1 MTDRIPGPTSAA
13 SPGEVMTRPTRYLAW
28 MAVGLIAATVLA
40 VLLEEQ
46 LYNAYKHNPGL
57 NFGIFVVFLIGV
69 AYIFWQVLRLNREI
83 SWIERFRTGQLEST
97 NYRPPQLLA
106 PMAAMIGARKGKLS
120 LSALSLRSVLDG
132 INARLDESHDIAR
145 YFIGLMVFL
154 GLLGTFWGLLQTIGG
169 VADTLSTITVSGD
182 ASDLFTQ
189 LKSGLQ
195 APLAGMGTA
204 FSSSLLGLAGSLVLG
219 YLELQ
224 ASQSHNRFFNELED
238 WLSGMTRLSG
248 GGPLGESE
256 QSVPA
261 YIQALLEQ
269 TADSLENLQRTMSRG
284 EESRIQANNNLLG
297 LVERLGALSDQMRTE
312 QQLMTQLAE
321 TQSEIRPM
329 LARLTEL
336 ANSGGFGIDEAS
348 RFHLR
353 NVDLQMNRLLEEL
366 TTGRQVSVQELRSE
380 IRMVAR
386 TIAAI
391 AEEGQR

>member
-1 MTDRIPGPTSAA
+1 
-13 SPGEVMTRPTRYLAW
+13 MTRPTRYLAW
-28 MAVGLIAATVLA
+28 MAVGLVAAAALA
-40 VLLEEQ
+40 ILLHEQ
-46 LYNAYKHNPGL
+46 LYNAYQHNPGL

-83 SWIERFRTGQLEST
+83 TWIERFRTGQMEST
-97 NYRPPQLLA
+97 NYRPPRLLA
-106 PMAAMIGARKGKLS
+106 PMAAMIGARKGGKLS

-154 GLLGTFWGLLQTIGG
+154 GLLGTFWGLLKTIGG

-182 ASDLFTQ
+182 ANDLFTQ
-189 LKSGLQ
+189 LKAGLQ

-224 ASQSHNRFFNELED
+224 ASQCHNRFFNELED
-238 WLSGMTRLSG
+238 WLSGMTRLTG
-248 GGPLGESE
+248 GGPVGESE

-284 EESRIQANNNLLG
+284 EESRIQANTNLIA
-297 LVERLGALSDQMRTE
+297 LVERLGGLSDQMRSQ

-321 TQSEIRPM
+321 TQGEVRP
-329 LARLTEL
+329 LLTRLTEL
-336 ANSGGFGIDEAS
+336 ARSGGFGIDESS
-348 RFHLR
+348 RNHLR

-366 TTGRQVSVQELRSE
+366 TTGRQVSTQELTRE

-391 AEEGQR
+391 AEESQR

>member
-1 MTDRIPGPTSAA
+1 MTRL
-13 SPGEVMTRPTRYLAW
+13 TRPTRYLIS
-28 MAVGLIAATVLA
+28 MAVGLIAAAVLA
-40 VLLEEQ
+40 LLLREQ

-69 AYIFWQVLRLNREI
+69 FYIFWQVLRLYREI
-83 SWIERFRTGQLEST
+83 SWIERFRTGQMEST
-97 NYRPPQLLA
+97 NYRPPQLLG
-106 PMAAMIGARKGKLS
+106 PMAAMIGARKGGRLS

-169 VADTLSTITVSGD
+169 VADTLSTISVSGD
-182 ASDLFTQ
+182 ANDLFTQ
-189 LKSGLQ
+189 LKAGLQ

-238 WLSGMTRLSG
+238 WLSGMTRLTG
-248 GGPLGESE
+248 GGPVGESE

-269 TADSLENLQRTMSRG
+269 TADSLDSLQRTMARG
-284 EESRIQANNNLLG
+284 EESRIHANNSLVA
-297 LVERLGALSDQMRTE
+297 LVERLGGLSDQMRSQ

-321 TQSEIRPM
+321 TQGEVRPLLM
-329 LARLTEL
+329 RLAELAR
-336 ANSGGFGIDEAS
+336 SGGFGIDESS
-348 RFHLR
+348 RNHLR
-353 NVDLQMNRLLEEL
+353 NVDLQLNRLLEEL
-366 TTGRQVSVQELRSE
+366 TTGRQVSTQELTRE

-386 TIAAI
+386 TIVAI
-391 AEEGQR
+391 AEESQR

>member
-1 MTDRIPGPTSAA
+1 
-13 SPGEVMTRPTRYLAW
+13 MTRPTRYLVW
-28 MAVGLIAATVLA
+28 MAGGLIAATALA
-40 VLLEEQ
+40 VLLHEQ
-46 LYNAYKHNPGL
+46 LYNAYRHNPGL

-69 AYIFWQVLRLNREI
+69 VYIFWQVLRLNREI
-83 SWIERFRTGQLEST
+83 TWIERFRTGQMEST

-154 GLLGTFWGLLQTIGG
+154 GLLGTFWGLLKTIGG

-182 ASDLFTQ
+182 ANDLFTQ
-189 LKSGLQ
+189 LKAGLQ

-238 WLSGMTRLSG
+238 WLSGMTRLTG
-248 GGPLGESE
+248 GGPIGESE

-269 TADSLENLQRTMSRG
+269 TADSLENLQRTMVRG
-284 EESRIQANNNLLG
+284 EESRIQANNNLQG
-297 LVERLGALSDQMRTE
+297 LVEKLGALTDQMQTE

-391 AEEGQR
+391 AEEGQH

>member
-1 MTDRIPGPTSAA
+1 
-13 SPGEVMTRPTRYLAW
+13 MTRPTRYLAW
-28 MAVGLIAATVLA
+28 MAAGLVAVAVLA
-40 VLLEEQ
+40 VLLHAQ
-46 LYNAYKHNPGL
+46 LYNAYRHNPAL
-57 NFGIFVVFLIGV
+57 NGGIVVVFFIGV
-69 AYIFWQVLRLNREI
+69 CYIFWQVLRLNREI
-83 SWIERFRTGQLEST
+83 SWIERFRTGQIEST

-120 LSALSLRSVLDG
+120 LSALSLRSLLDG

-169 VADTLSTITVSGD
+169 VADTLSTISVTGD
-182 ASDLFTQ
+182 ANDLFNQ
-189 LKSGLQ
+189 LKAGLQ

-204 FSSSLLGLAGSLVLG
+204 FSCSLLGLAGSLVLG

-224 ASQSHNRFFNELED
+224 ASQAHNRFFNELED
-238 WLSGMTRLSG
+238 WLSGMTRLTG
-248 GGPLGESE
+248 GGPLGESGE

-284 EESRIQANNNLLG
+284 EESRIQANNNLQG
-297 LVERLGALSDQMRTE
+297 LVERLGTLTDQMRTE
-312 QQLMTQLAE
+312 QQLMVQLAG
-321 TQSEIRPM
+321 TQNEIRPM

-391 AEEGQR
+391 AEESQR

>member
-1 MTDRIPGPTSAA
+1 
-13 SPGEVMTRPTRYLAW
+13 MTRPTRYLAW
-28 MAVGLIAATVLA
+28 MAVGLIAAAVLA
-40 VLLEEQ
+40 ALLHEQ
-46 LYNAYKHNPGL
+46 LYTAYQHNPGL
-57 NFGIFVVFLIGV
+57 NAAIFVVFLIGV
-69 AYIFWQVLRLNREI
+69 VYIFWQIIRLNREI
-83 SWIERFRTGQLEST
+83 TWIERFRTGQMDST
-97 NYRPPQLLA
+97 NYNPPRLLA

-169 VADTLSTITVSGD
+169 VADALKTITATGGD
-182 ASDLFTQ
+182 AKSLFDQ
-189 LKSGLQ
+189 LKGGLQ

-224 ASQSHNRFFNELED
+224 ASQCHNRFFNELED
-238 WLSGMTRLSG
+238 WLSGMARLSG
-248 GGPLGESE
+248 AGPVGEGE

-284 EESRIQANNNLLG
+284 EESRIAANNNLVA
-297 LVERLGALSDQMRTE
+297 LVERLGGLSDQMRSQ

-321 TQSEIRPM
+321 TQGEVRP
-329 LARLTEL
+329 LLTRLTEL
-336 ANSGGFGIDEAS
+336 ARSGGFGIDESS
-348 RFHLR
+348 RNHLR

-366 TTGRQVSVQELRSE
+366 TTGRQVSTQELTRE

-391 AEEGQR
+391 AEESQR

>member
-1 MTDRIPGPTSAA
+1 
-13 SPGEVMTRPTRYLAW
+13 MTRPTRYLAW
-28 MAVGLIAATVLA
+28 MAVGLIAAAVLA
-40 VLLEEQ
+40 ALLHEQ
-46 LYNAYKHNPGL
+46 LYTAYRHNPGL
-57 NFGIFVVFLIGV
+57 NAAIFIVFLIGV
-69 AYIFWQVLRLNREI
+69 AYIFWQVIRLNREI
-83 SWIERFRTGQLEST
+83 TWIERFRTGQMDST
-97 NYRPPQLLA
+97 NYSPPRLLA

-169 VADTLSTITVSGD
+169 VADALKTITATGGD
-182 ASDLFTQ
+182 AKSLFDQ
-189 LKSGLQ
+189 LKGGLQ
-195 APLAGMGTA
+195 SPLEGMGTA

-224 ASQSHNRFFNELED
+224 ASQCHNRFFNELED
-238 WLSGMTRLSG
+238 WLSGMARLTG
-248 GGPLGESE
+248 AGPVGEGE

-284 EESRIQANNNLLG
+284 EESRIAANNNLAA
-297 LVERLGALSDQMRTE
+297 LVERLGGLSDQMRSQ

-321 TQSEIRPM
+321 TQGEVRPLLTRLAE
-329 LARLTEL
+329 LAR
-336 ANSGGFGIDEAS
+336 SGGFGIDESS
-348 RFHLR
+348 RNHLR

-366 TTGRQVSVQELRSE
+366 TTGRQVSTQELTRE

-391 AEEGQR
+391 AEESQR

>member
-1 MTDRIPGPTSAA
+1 MTRL
-13 SPGEVMTRPTRYLAW
+13 TRPTRYLIS

-40 VLLEEQ
+40 VLLREQ

-69 AYIFWQVLRLNREI
+69 VYIFWQVLRLYREI
-83 SWIERFRTGQLEST
+83 SWIERFRTGQMEST
-97 NYRPPQLLA
+97 NYRPPQLLG
-106 PMAAMIGARKGKLS
+106 PMAAMIGARKGGRLS

-169 VADTLSTITVSGD
+169 VAEALKTITATGGD
-182 ASDLFTQ
+182 AKSLFEQ
-189 LKSGLQ
+189 LKGGLQ
-195 APLAGMGTA
+195 SPLEGMGTA

-224 ASQSHNRFFNELED
+224 ASQCHNRFFNELED
-238 WLSGMTRLSG
+238 WLSGMARLTG
-248 GGPLGESE
+248 VGPVGESE
-256 QSVPA
+256 QSVPV

-284 EESRIQANNNLLG
+284 EESRIAANNNLIA
-297 LVERLGALSDQMRTE
+297 LVERLGGLSDQMRSQ

-321 TQSEIRPM
+321 TQGEVRP
-329 LARLTEL
+329 LLTRLTEL
-336 ANSGGFGIDEAS
+336 ARSGGFGIDESS
-348 RFHLR
+348 RNHLR

-366 TTGRQVSVQELRSE
+366 TTGRQVSTQELTRE

-391 AEEGQR
+391 AEESQR

>member
-1 MTDRIPGPTSAA
+1 
-13 SPGEVMTRPTRYLAW
+13 MTRPIRYLAW
-28 MAVGLIAATVLA
+28 MVVCLVAVAGLG
-40 VLLEEQ
+40 VLLHTQ
-46 LYNAYKHNPGL
+46 LYNAYSHNPAL
-57 NFGIFVVFLIGV
+57 NAAIFVVFLIGIG
-69 AYIFWQVLRLNREI
+69 YIFWQVLRLYPEI
-83 SWIERFRTGQLEST
+83 SWVERYRTGQPEGT
-97 NYRPPQLLA
+97 HRGPRLLA
-106 PMAAMIGARKGKLS
+106 PMAAILGARKGKLS
-120 LSALSLRSVLDG
+120 MSALSLRSLLDG
-132 INARLDESHDIAR
+132 INARLDEGHDISR

-169 VADTLSTITVSGD
+169 VADTLSTITVEGD
-182 ASDLFTQ
+182 ANELFKQ

-219 YLELQ
+219 FLELQ
-224 ASQSHNRFFNELED
+224 ASQAHNRFFNELED
-238 WLSGMTRLSG
+238 WLSGMTRLTA
-248 GGPLGESE
+248 GGPTGESE

-284 EESRIQANNNLLG
+284 EESRIQANNNLLS
-297 LVERLGALSDQMRTE
+297 LAERLGTLTDQMRLE
-312 QQLMTQLAE
+312 QQLMAKLAE
-321 TQSEIRPM
+321 TQTEIRPM
-329 LARLTEL
+329 LMRLTEL
-336 ANSGGFGIDEAS
+336 ASSGGFGIDEAS
-348 RFHLR
+348 RYHLR

-391 AEEGQR
+391 AEEGKS

>member
-1 MTDRIPGPTSAA
+1 
-13 SPGEVMTRPTRYLAW
+13 MTRPTRYLAW
-28 MAVGLIAATVLA
+28 MAAGLVAVAVLA
-40 VLLEEQ
+40 VLLHTQ
-46 LYNAYKHNPGL
+46 LYNAYRHNPAL
-57 NFGIFVVFLIGV
+57 NGGIVVVFFIGIF
-69 AYIFWQVLRLNREI
+69 YIFWQVLRLNREI

-120 LSALSLRSVLDG
+120 LSALSLRSLLDG

-169 VADTLSTITVSGD
+169 VADTLSTISVTGD
-182 ASDLFTQ
+182 ANDLFNQ
-189 LKSGLQ
+189 LKAGLQ

-204 FSSSLLGLAGSLVLG
+204 FSCSLLGLAGSLVLG

-224 ASQSHNRFFNELED
+224 ASQAHNRFFNELED
-238 WLSGMTRLSG
+238 WLSGMTRLTG
-248 GGPLGESE
+248 GGPLGESGE

-284 EESRIQANNNLLG
+284 EESRIQANNNLQG
-297 LVERLGALSDQMRTE
+297 LVERLGTLTDQMRTE
-312 QQLMTQLAE
+312 QQLMVQLAG
-321 TQSEIRPM
+321 TQNEIRPM

-391 AEEGQR
+391 AEESQR

>member
-1 MTDRIPGPTSAA
+1 MTDRVLGPAA
-13 SPGEVMTRPTRYLAW
+13 AATPGEVMTRPTRYLAW
-28 MAVGLIAATVLA
+28 MAAGLIAVAVLA
-40 VLLEEQ
+40 ALLHTQ
-46 LYNAYKHNPGL
+46 LYDAYRHNPAL
-57 NFGIFVVFLIGV
+57 NFGIVIVFFIGTF
-69 AYIFWQVLRLNREI
+69 YIFWQVWRINREI

-97 NYRPPQLLA
+97 NYRPPRLLA

-120 LSALSLRSVLDG
+120 LSALSLRSLLDG

-169 VADTLSTITVSGD
+169 VADTLSTISVTGD
-182 ASDLFTQ
+182 ANDLFNQ
-189 LKSGLQ
+189 LKAGLQ
-195 APLAGMGTA
+195 SPLAGMGTA

-219 YLELQ
+219 FLQLQ
-224 ASQSHNRFFNELED
+224 ASQAHNRFFNELED

-248 GGPLGESE
+248 GGPVGDAE

-284 EESRIQANNNLLG
+284 EESRIQANNNLQG
-297 LVERLGALSDQMRTE
+297 LVERLGTLTDQMRTE
-312 QQLMTQLAE
+312 QQLMMKLAE
-321 TQSEIRPM
+321 TQNEIRPM

-336 ANSGGFGIDEAS
+336 ANTGGFGIDEAS

>member
-1 MTDRIPGPTSAA
+1 
-13 SPGEVMTRPTRYLAW
+13 MTRPTRYLAW
-28 MAVGLIAATVLA
+28 MAAGLVAVAVLA
-40 VLLEEQ
+40 VLLHAQ
-46 LYNAYKHNPGL
+46 LYNAYRHNPAL
-57 NFGIFVVFLIGV
+57 NGGIVVVFFIGV
-69 AYIFWQVLRLNREI
+69 CYIFWQVLRLNREI
-83 SWIERFRTGQLEST
+83 SWIERFRTGQIEST

-120 LSALSLRSVLDG
+120 LSALSLRSLLDG

-169 VADTLSTITVSGD
+169 VADTLSTISVTGD
-182 ASDLFTQ
+182 ANDLFNQ
-189 LKSGLQ
+189 LKAGLQ

-224 ASQSHNRFFNELED
+224 ASQAHNRFFNELED
-238 WLSGMTRLSG
+238 WLSGMTRLTG
-248 GGPLGESE
+248 GGPLGESGE

-269 TADSLENLQRTMSRG
+269 TADSLDNLQRTMSRG
-284 EESRIQANNNLLG
+284 EESRIQANNSLQG
-297 LVERLGALSDQMRTE
+297 LVERLGVLTDQMRTQ

-321 TQSEIRPM
+321 TQGEVRPLLTRLAE
-329 LARLTEL
+329 LAR
-336 ANSGGFGIDEAS
+336 SGGFGIDESS
-348 RFHLR
+348 RNHLR

-366 TTGRQVSVQELRSE
+366 TTGRQVSTQELTRE

-391 AEEGQR
+391 AEESQR

>member
-1 MTDRIPGPTSAA
+1 
-13 SPGEVMTRPTRYLAW
+13 MTRPTRYLAW
-28 MAVGLIAATVLA
+28 MAAGLLAVAVLA
-40 VLLEEQ
+40 ALLHTQ
-46 LYNAYKHNPGL
+46 LYNAYRHNPAL
-57 NFGIFVVFLIGV
+57 NFGIVIVFFIGTF
-69 AYIFWQVLRLNREI
+69 YIFWQVWRINREI

-97 NYRPPQLLA
+97 NYRPPRLLA

-120 LSALSLRSVLDG
+120 LSALSLRSLLDG
-132 INARLDESHDIAR
+132 INARLEESHDIAR

-169 VADTLSTITVSGD
+169 VADTLSTISVTGD
-182 ASDLFTQ
+182 ANDLFNQ
-189 LKSGLQ
+189 LKAGLQ
-195 APLAGMGTA
+195 SPLAGMGTA

-219 YLELQ
+219 FLELQ
-224 ASQSHNRFFNELED
+224 ASQAHNRFFNELED

-248 GGPLGESE
+248 GGPVGDAE

-284 EESRIQANNNLLG
+284 EESRIQANNNLQG
-297 LVERLGALSDQMRTE
+297 LVERLGTLTDQMRTE
-312 QQLMTQLAE
+312 QQLMMKLAE
-321 TQSEIRPM
+321 TQNEIRPM

-336 ANSGGFGIDEAS
+336 ANTGGFGIDEAS

>member
-1 MTDRIPGPTSAA
+1 MK
-13 SPGEVMTRPTRYLAW
+13 RPRRYLVL

-40 VLLEEQ
+40 LLLREQ
-46 LYNAYKHNPGL
+46 LYDAYKHNPGL

-69 AYIFWQVLRLNREI
+69 VYIFWQVLRLYPEI
-83 SWIERFRTGQLEST
+83 GWIERFRTGQIEST
-97 NYRPPQLLA
+97 NYRPPRLLG

-120 LSALSLRSVLDG
+120 LSALSLRSLLDG

-169 VADTLSTITVSGD
+169 VADALSTITVTGD
-182 ASDLFTQ
+182 ANDLFKQ
-189 LKSGLQ
+189 LKAGLQ

-238 WLSGMTRLSG
+238 WLSGMTRLSSA
-248 GGPLGESE
+248 GPMGESE

-269 TADSLENLQRTMSRG
+269 TADSLENLQRTMARG
-284 EESRIQANNNLLG
+284 EESRIQANNSLLG
-297 LVERLGALSDQMRTE
+297 LVERLGALSDQMRAE

-321 TQSEIRPM
+321 TQGEIRPM

-391 AEEGQR
+391 AEETQR

>member
-1 MTDRIPGPTSAA
+1 MIDRAPGRTSAA
-13 SPGEVMTRPTRYLAW
+13 TPGEVMTRPTRYLAW
-28 MAVGLIAATVLA
+28 MAVGLVAAAVLA
-40 VLLEEQ
+40 ILLHEQ
-46 LYNAYKHNPGL
+46 LYNAYRHNPGL
-57 NFGIFVVFLIGV
+57 NFGIIVVFLIGV
-69 AYIFWQVLRLNREI
+69 VYIFWQVLRLNREI
-83 SWIERFRTGQLEST
+83 TWIERFRTGQMEST
-97 NYRPPQLLA
+97 NYRPPRLLA

-169 VADTLSTITVSGD
+169 VADALKTIAVTGD
-182 ASDLFTQ
+182 ANDLFTQ
-189 LKSGLQ
+189 LKAGLQ

-204 FSSSLLGLAGSLVLG
+204 FSSSLLGLAGSLILG

-238 WLSGMTRLSG
+238 WLSSMTRLTG
-248 GGPLGESE
+248 GGPVGESE

-284 EESRIQANNNLLG
+284 EESRIQANTNLQG
-297 LVERLGALSDQMRTE
+297 LVERLGVLTDQMRTQ

-321 TQSEIRPM
+321 TQGEVRP
-329 LARLTEL
+329 LLTRLTEL
-336 ANSGGFGIDEAS
+336 AKSGGFGIDESS
-348 RFHLR
+348 RNHLR

-366 TTGRQVSVQELRSE
+366 TTGRQV
-380 IRMVAR
+380 
-386 TIAAI
+386 
-391 AEEGQR
+391 

>member
-1 MTDRIPGPTSAA
+1 
-13 SPGEVMTRPTRYLAW
+13 MTRPTRYLAW
-28 MAVGLIAATVLA
+28 MAAGLVAVAVLA
-40 VLLEEQ
+40 VLLHAQ
-46 LYNAYKHNPGL
+46 LYNAYRHNPAL
-57 NFGIFVVFLIGV
+57 NFGIVLVFFIGIV
-69 AYIFWQVLRLNREI
+69 YIFWQVLRLNREI
-83 SWIERFRTGQLEST
+83 GWIERFRTGQIEST
-97 NYRPPQLLA
+97 NYRPPRLLA

-169 VADTLSTITVSGD
+169 VADTLSTISVTGD
-182 ASDLFTQ
+182 ANDLFNQ

-195 APLAGMGTA
+195 SPLAGMGTA

-224 ASQSHNRFFNELED
+224 ASQAHNRFFNELEE

-248 GGPLGESE
+248 GGPLGESGE

-284 EESRIQANNNLLG
+284 EESRIQANNNLQG
-297 LVERLGALSDQMRTE
+297 LVERLGTLTDQMRTE
-312 QQLMTQLAE
+312 QQLMVQLAG
-321 TQSEIRPM
+321 TQNEIRPM

-391 AEEGQR
+391 AEESQR

>member
-1 MTDRIPGPTSAA
+1 
-13 SPGEVMTRPTRYLAW
+13 MTRPTRYIAW
-28 MAVGLIAATVLA
+28 MAAGLIAVAVLA
-40 VLLEEQ
+40 VLLHTQ
-46 LYNAYKHNPGL
+46 LYNAYRHNPAL
-57 NFGIFVVFLIGV
+57 NFGIVVVFLIGV
-69 AYIFWQVLRLNREI
+69 CYIFWQVLRLNREI
-83 SWIERFRTGQLEST
+83 GWIERFRTGQIEST

-169 VADTLSTITVSGD
+169 VADTLSTISVTGD
-182 ASDLFTQ
+182 ASDLFNQ

-224 ASQSHNRFFNELED
+224 ASQAHNRFFNELED
-238 WLSGMTRLSG
+238 WLSGMTRLTG

-284 EESRIQANNNLLG
+284 EESRIQANNNLQG
-297 LVERLGALSDQMRTE
+297 LVERLGTLTDQMRTE
-312 QQLMTQLAE
+312 QQLMVQLAG
-321 TQSEIRPM
+321 TQNEIRPM

>member
-1 MTDRIPGPTSAA
+1 
-13 SPGEVMTRPTRYLAW
+13 MTRPTRYLAW
-28 MAVGLIAATVLA
+28 MAVGLIAAAVLA
-40 VLLEEQ
+40 ALLHDQ
-46 LYNAYKHNPGL
+46 LYAAYQHNPGL
-57 NFGIFVVFLIGV
+57 NFAILLVFLIGV
-69 AYIFWQVLRLNREI
+69 VYIFWQVIRLNREI
-83 SWIERFRTGQLEST
+83 TWIERFRTGQMDST
-97 NYRPPQLLA
+97 NYSPPRLLA
-106 PMAAMIGARKGKLS
+106 PMAAMIGARKGGKLS

-169 VADTLSTITVSGD
+169 VADALKTITATGGD
-182 ASDLFTQ
+182 AKSLFDQ
-189 LKSGLQ
+189 LKGGLQ

-224 ASQSHNRFFNELED
+224 ASQCHNRFFNELED
-238 WLSGMTRLSG
+238 WLSGMARLTG
-248 GGPLGESE
+248 VGPVGESE

-284 EESRIQANNNLLG
+284 EESRISANNSLVA
-297 LVERLGALSDQMRTE
+297 LVERLGGLSDQMRSQ

-321 TQSEIRPM
+321 TQGEVRPLLM
-329 LARLTEL
+329 RLTEL
-336 ANSGGFGIDEAS
+336 ARSGGFGIDESS
-348 RFHLR
+348 RNHLR

-366 TTGRQVSVQELRSE
+366 TTGRQVSTQELTRE

-391 AEEGQR
+391 AEESQR

>member
-1 MTDRIPGPTSAA
+1 
-13 SPGEVMTRPTRYLAW
+13 
-28 MAVGLIAATVLA
+28 VLA
-40 VLLEEQ
+40 ALLHTQ
-46 LYNAYKHNPGL
+46 LYDAYRHNPAL
-57 NFGIFVVFLIGV
+57 NFGIVIVFFIGTF
-69 AYIFWQVLRLNREI
+69 YIFWQVWRINREI

-97 NYRPPQLLA
+97 NYRPPRLLA

-120 LSALSLRSVLDG
+120 LSALSLRSLLDG

-169 VADTLSTITVSGD
+169 VADTLSTISVTGD
-182 ASDLFTQ
+182 ANDLFNQ
-189 LKSGLQ
+189 LKAGLQ
-195 APLAGMGTA
+195 SPLAGMGTA

-219 YLELQ
+219 FLQLQ
-224 ASQSHNRFFNELED
+224 ASQAHNRFFNELED

-248 GGPLGESE
+248 GGPVGDAE

-284 EESRIQANNNLLG
+284 EESRIQANNNLQG
-297 LVERLGALSDQMRTE
+297 LVERLGTLTDQMRTE
-312 QQLMTQLAE
+312 QQLMMKLAE
-321 TQSEIRPM
+321 TQNEIRPM

-336 ANSGGFGIDEAS
+336 ANTGGFGIDEAS

>member
-1 MTDRIPGPTSAA
+1 MTGRIPGPTSAA
-13 SPGEVMTRPTRYLAW
+13 TPGEVMTRPTRYLAW
-28 MAVGLIAATVLA
+28 MAVGLVAATVLA
-40 VLLEEQ
+40 VLLQEQ

-69 AYIFWQVLRLNREI
+69 VYIFWQVLRLNREI
-83 SWIERFRTGQLEST
+83 SWIERFRTGQMEST

-297 LVERLGALSDQMRTE
+297 LVERLGALTDQMRTE

-336 ANSGGFGIDEAS
+336 ASSGGFGIDEAS

>member
-1 MTDRIPGPTSAA
+1 MTERAPGPTSAA
-13 SPGEVMTRPTRYLAW
+13 TPGEVMTRPTRYLAW
-28 MAVGLIAATVLA
+28 MAVGLIAATALA
-40 VLLEEQ
+40 VLLHEQ
-46 LYNAYKHNPGL
+46 LYNAYRHNPGL

-69 AYIFWQVLRLNREI
+69 AYIFWQVWRLNREI
-83 SWIERFRTGQLEST
+83 TWIERFRTGQMEST

-154 GLLGTFWGLLQTIGG
+154 GLLGTFWGLLKTIGG

-182 ASDLFTQ
+182 ANDLFTQ
-189 LKSGLQ
+189 LKAGLQ

-204 FSSSLLGLAGSLVLG
+204 FSSSLLGLAGSLILG

-238 WLSGMTRLSG
+238 WLSGMARLTG
-248 GGPLGESE
+248 GGPIGESE

-284 EESRIQANNNLLG
+284 EESRIQANTNLQG
-297 LVERLGALSDQMRTE
+297 LVERLGVLTDQMRNQ

-321 TQSEIRPM
+321 TQGEVRPLLSRLNE
-329 LARLTEL
+329 LAR
-336 ANSGGFGIDEAS
+336 SGGFGIDESS
-348 RFHLR
+348 RNHLR

-366 TTGRQVSVQELRSE
+366 TTGRQVSVQELTRE

>member
-1 MTDRIPGPTSAA
+1 MTRL
-13 SPGEVMTRPTRYLAW
+13 TRPTRYLIL
-28 MAVGLIAATVLA
+28 MAVGLIAAAVLA
-40 VLLEEQ
+40 LLLREQ

-69 AYIFWQVLRLNREI
+69 IYIFWQVLRLYPEI
-83 SWIERFRTGQLEST
+83 SWIERFRTGQMEST
-97 NYRPPQLLA
+97 NYRPPQLLG
-106 PMAAMIGARKGKLS
+106 PMAAMIGARKGGRLS

-169 VADTLSTITVSGD
+169 VADTLSTISVSGD
-182 ASDLFTQ
+182 ANDLFTQ

-195 APLAGMGTA
+195 RPLAGMGTA

-224 ASQSHNRFFNELED
+224 ASQSHNRFFRELED

-248 GGPLGESE
+248 AGGIGEVD

-269 TADSLENLQRTMSRG
+269 TADSLDNLQRTISRG
-284 EESRIQANNNLLG
+284 EESRIQANSSLVA
-297 LVERLGALSDQMRTE
+297 LVERLGGLSDQMRSQ

-321 TQSEIRPM
+321 TQGEVRP
-329 LARLTEL
+329 LLTRLTEL
-336 ANSGGFGIDEAS
+336 ARSGGFGIDESS
-348 RFHLR
+348 RNHLR

-366 TTGRQVSVQELRSE
+366 TTGRQVSTQELTRE

-391 AEEGQR
+391 AEESQR

>member
-1 MTDRIPGPTSAA
+1 
-13 SPGEVMTRPTRYLAW
+13 MTRPTRYLAW
-28 MAVGLIAATVLA
+28 MAVGLVAATVLA
-40 VLLEEQ
+40 VLLHEQ

-83 SWIERFRTGQLEST
+83 AWIERFRTGQLEST
-97 NYRPPQLLA
+97 DYRPPQLLA

-284 EESRIQANNNLLG
+284 EESRIQANTNLLG

-336 ANSGGFGIDEAS
+336 ASSGGFGIDEAS

>member
-1 MTDRIPGPTSAA
+1 MTDRVLGPAA
-13 SPGEVMTRPTRYLAW
+13 AATPGEVMTRPTRYLAW
-28 MAVGLIAATVLA
+28 MAAGLIAVAVLA
-40 VLLEEQ
+40 ALLHTQ
-46 LYNAYKHNPGL
+46 LYDAYRHNPAL
-57 NFGIFVVFLIGV
+57 NFGIVIVFFIGTF
-69 AYIFWQVLRLNREI
+69 YIFWQVWRINREI

-97 NYRPPQLLA
+97 NYRPPRLLA

-120 LSALSLRSVLDG
+120 LSALSLRSLLDG

-169 VADTLSTITVSGD
+169 VADTLSTISVTGD
-182 ASDLFTQ
+182 ANDLFNQ
-189 LKSGLQ
+189 LKAGLQ
-195 APLAGMGTA
+195 SPLAGMGTA

-219 YLELQ
+219 FLQLQ
-224 ASQSHNRFFNELED
+224 ASQAHNRFFNELED

-248 GGPLGESE
+248 GGPVGDAE

-284 EESRIQANNNLLG
+284 EESRIQANNNLQGLTEKLG
-297 LVERLGALSDQMRTE
+297 TLTDQMRTE
-312 QQLMTQLAE
+312 QQLMMKLAE
-321 TQSEIRPM
+321 TQNEIRPM

-336 ANSGGFGIDEAS
+336 ANTGGFGIDEAS